1 MELTFADAKDFVK
14 VGQPVLTVRQ
24 PYALFLVNGSKE
36 YEFRSTGLPRKYFF
50 NEWILIHAGTQLKKE
65 IVAMNEESYNY
76 QVQLAK
82 DDGLFSCIIG
92 AVKFCDSIPNGGNGC
107 PVINADYK
115 FAWRVFKAVRFREP
129 VRNIKGQLGI
139 WKFKQ
144 QNCNYE
150 RKTNRPS
157 AGR

>member
-1 MELTFADAKDFVK
+1 
-14 VGQPVLTVRQ
+14 
-24 PYALFLVNGSKE
+24 
-36 YEFRSTGLPRKYFF
+36 
-50 NEWILIHAGTQLKKE
+50 
-65 IVAMNEESYNY
+65 MNEESYNY

-82 DDGLFSCIIG
+82 ENDLFSCIIG
-92 AVKFCDSIPNGGNGC
+92 AVQFCDSIPNGGNGC

-115 FAWRVFKAVRFREP
+115 FAWRVFKAIRFREP